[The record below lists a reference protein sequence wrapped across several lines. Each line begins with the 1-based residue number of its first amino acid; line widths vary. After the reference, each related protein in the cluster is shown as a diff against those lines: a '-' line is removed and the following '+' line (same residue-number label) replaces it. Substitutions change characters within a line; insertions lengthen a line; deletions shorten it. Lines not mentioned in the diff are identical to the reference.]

1 MHVSHIT
8 DRVMEFNLLNKLGA
22 VFIWSRNEWGSDGEK
37 QYCLLLPHWTRSIRA
52 GHGLAIKPDT
62 KD

>member
-1 MHVSHIT
+1 MCVSCLK
-8 DRVMEFNLLNKLGA
+8 DKVMEFNLLNKLGA
-22 VFIWSRNEWGSDGEK
+22 VFIWTRNEWSTGGK
-37 QYCLLLPHWTRSIRA
+37 TQYCLLFPNWTRSINK